1 MSHLKNALVQS
12 PAGSQDFLNFFR
24 KKNDTKSFTVFD
36 VRNGQPNQRGMPGAP
51 GAVLEVDEE
60 YDSLPDEQQVA
71 LHRSAFLNLRAQLHV
86 CEPEELDVI
95 GWLAALPVLHLV
107 YRAEE

>member
-1 MSHLKNALVQS
+1 M
-12 PAGSQDFLNFFR
+12 
-24 KKNDTKSFTVFD
+24 
-36 VRNGQPNQRGMPGAP
+36 
-51 GAVLEVDEE
+51 LEVDEE

-71 LHRSAFLNLRAQLHV
+71 LHPNPFLNLRAQLRV
-86 CEPEELDVI
+86 REPEELDVI